1 MLTRPVIIVVDDE
14 PHALAALL
22 GALARRF
29 GGDYRIVS
37 HLSARAALDDLER
50 IRADGE
56 QVALVIA
63 DQWMP
68 EMTGIELL
76 GRAHEIHAAAQRALL
91 VEWGDQTA
99 APTIIQGC
107 AFGQIENYL
116 HKPWSPPEVH
126 LYPAVSEFLAA
137 WTRAHGPRMELV
149 RLVGD

>member
-1 MLTRPVIIVVDDE
+1 MLTRPVIIVVEDE
-14 PHALAALL
+14 PQALAALL

-37 HLSARAALDDLER
+37 HLSARAALDDLQR

-76 GRAHEIHAAAQRALL
+76 GKVHEIHAEAQRALL
-91 VEWGDQTA
+91 VEWGDQSA

-107 AFGQIENYL
+107 AFGQLENYL

-126 LYPAVSEFLAA
+126 LYGS
-137 WTRAHGPRMELV
+137 
-149 RLVGD
+149 